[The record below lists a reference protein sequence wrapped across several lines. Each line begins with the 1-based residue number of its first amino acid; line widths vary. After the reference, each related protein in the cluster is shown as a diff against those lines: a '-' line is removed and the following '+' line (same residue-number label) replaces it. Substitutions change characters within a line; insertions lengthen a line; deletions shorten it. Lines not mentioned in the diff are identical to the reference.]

1 VLGVLVQVLPGFV
14 DDLMQV
20 HEVGIWRQ
28 FVQQGSFVGFFGHL
42 DTRWVLVAGRARGM
56 ELAELMKKQ
65 ATRYMAQQAESRNR
79 NKAFGEGRGGEAR
92 GRDIKPHCM
101 SGQPGR

>member
-1 VLGVLVQVLPGFV
+1 
-14 DDLMQV
+14 
-20 HEVGIWRQ
+20 
-28 FVQQGSFVGFFGHL
+28 
-42 DTRWVLVAGRARGM
+42 M